1 MSENNQNKLF
11 FQKAQSKTIKN
22 QSNNKLL
29 SSDIKKNNTSNPF
42 RKLKYGELRDSIRDS
57 IHQLAQNVN
66 KSINDYGLNT
76 IQTFSNQLSNLRKT
90 TLVLRG
96 VEGEL
101 IQNVLDQGRLLIF
114 IKNNTLEN
122 NHKWGYKTKQI
133 VLSKDNK
140 ITTKR
145 GNSYIEP
152 CLLNNKQDWKKLRK
166 SGTWKLLYNLETKII
181 KYFGGNLIKNSETPE
196 NESDTLV
203 FSKDEPGIKENKIPE
218 DKSSTFTFSKD
229 EPGIKENKISENKS
243 STFTFSK
250 DEPEIQNDYFQLI
263 KEDEK
268 LSNYEK
274 ISKVSKAL
282 NNILGKILIILKN
295 ALKNKNS
302 KDELE
307 YIEKFYFSIFG
318 YQQINARTSGYFDDI
333 IDIINSID
341 NSEENILSE
350 MSILSKNIDKKGKEI
365 FHFNNINNR
374 NNKSFSSKDITYDAK
389 LFSVINLIKDRLK
402 DIHRSLNDKINEIK
416 NNKTSKKK

>member
-203 FSKDEPGIKENKIPE
+203 FSKDEPGIKENKI
-218 DKSSTFTFSKD
+218 
-229 EPGIKENKISENKS
+229 SENKS